1 MWQERLPRELGD
13 TAPAQSLGMVVG
25 HLMGR
30 LLFGAGLLAV
40 VAAVVLGSFGF
51 APLGKL
57 LGAVVVLGVVALAA
71 EPLWHR
77 TRRRASSWWR

>member
-1 MWQERLPRELGD
+1 MWQERLPRELGE
-13 TAPAQSLGMVVG
+13 ANPAQSLGTVVR
-25 HLMGR
+25 HLLGR
-30 LLFGAGLLAV
+30 LVLVAGLLAV

-51 APLGKL
+51 ATVGEL
-57 LGAVVVLGVVALAA
+57 LGALIVLGVVGLAA